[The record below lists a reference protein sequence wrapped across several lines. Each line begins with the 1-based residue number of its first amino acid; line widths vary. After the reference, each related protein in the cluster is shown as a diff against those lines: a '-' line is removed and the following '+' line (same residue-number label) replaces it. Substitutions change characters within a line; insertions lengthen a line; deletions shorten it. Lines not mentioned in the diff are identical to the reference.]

1 VRNAC
6 SWNKESGYKSR
17 LYSYLVVALLFTLAV
32 LRSINFRRS
41 SAREAGTST
50 SDLHQKEIENPF
62 GKALIIENRRWTYGL
77 SDAAL
82 KISQIRTPIPIT
94 LDQSIRTREHMRL
107 TMPSN
112 SIPLAV
118 FGHTHRMHVV

>member
-1 VRNAC
+1 VRARNAC
-6 SWNKESGYKSR
+6 SWNKKSGYKSR
-17 LYSYLVVALLFTLAV
+17 LYSYLVVAFLFTLAV

-62 GKALIIENRRWTYGL
+62 GKPLIIENRRWTYGL

-82 KISQIRTPIPIT
+82 KISQIRAPIPIT
-94 LDQSIRTREHMRL
+94 LDQSIQTREHMRL

-118 FGHTHRMHVV
+118 FGTRTVCT

>member
-1 VRNAC
+1 MLAAGIKKADTSLDYIPIWWSPCCHTGCAAFDQFPKKQRKRGWHIDVGFTPKRNR
-6 SWNKESGYKSR
+6 KS
-17 LYSYLVVALLFTLAV
+17 L
-32 LRSINFRRS
+32 
-41 SAREAGTST
+41 
-50 SDLHQKEIENPF
+50 

-77 SDAAL
+77 SDAAF
-82 KISQIRTPIPIT
+82 KISQIRAPIPIT

-118 FGHTHRMHVV
+118 FGTRTVCT